1 MDREAIAAHI
11 KSHTYKTLLGEF
23 DMRNQLL
30 NRLYTVGQWQ
40 GGVVPRGRRAWV
52 TPIPTTSRSS

>member
-11 KSHTYKTLLGEF
+11 KSHTYKTLLGEN

-30 NRLYTVGQWQ
+30 KGSIPQV
-40 GGVVPRGRRAWV
+40 RGRK
-52 TPIPTTSRSS
+52 